1 MISLNEK
8 ISVIVPIYKVED
20 YLERCL
26 NTILNQSYK
35 NLEIILIDDG
45 SPDSCGVICD
55 KYAKLDNRITV
66 IHQRNKG
73 LAETRNVG
81 VENAKSDYIVFIDS
95 DDYIESEM
103 IETLYTNLKKY
114 DADIS
119 CCGHLE
125 IYPHG
130 YKERNCSVDFV
141 KVYTPES
148 ALQCFLYTNEID
160 VVSWNKLY
168 KRYLFEGI
176 VFPLGKLF
184 EDHYTIYQLLDR
196 ANKIVYDS
204 KPQYNYCKRDSSI
217 GGVAF
222 NSRTLQLKDALD
234 LECNYIMKKY
244 PAIAKDITLAKIT
257 WLIVIYNKMLLSNC
271 IKSTYRSFL
280 RKQINRNILNIISS
294 SFIGRVRKIQL
305 LLLSISPSLYAF
317 AYKKYIKK
325 YRGMYI

>member
-1 MISLNEK
+1 MMSRDEM

-26 NTILNQSYK
+26 DTILNQSYK

-45 SPDSCGVICD
+45 SPDSCGTICD
-55 KYAKLDNRITV
+55 KYAKQDNRIIV

-81 VENAKSDYIVFIDS
+81 VENAKGNYIVFIDS
-95 DDYIESEM
+95 DDYIEIGM

-125 IYPHG
+125 VYPNG

-148 ALQCFLYTNEID
+148 ALHCFLYTNEID

-168 KRYLFEGI
+168 KKHLFEGV
-176 VFPLGKLF
+176 VFPLGKLY
-184 EDHYTIYQLLDR
+184 EDHYTIYRLLDK

-222 NSRTLQLKDALD
+222 NNRTLQLKDALD
-234 LECNYIMKKY
+234 LECNYITKKY
-244 PAIAKDITLAKIT
+244 PVIIKDITIAKIT
-257 WLIVIYNKMLLSNC
+257 WLIVVYNKMLLSDC
-271 IKSTYRSFL
+271 IESTYKLSL
-280 RKQINRNILNIISS
+280 RKQINRNILNIVSC
-294 SFIGRVRKIQL
+294 SFINRVRKIQL
-305 LLLSISPSLYAF
+305 LLLGISPSLYAY

-325 YRGMYI
+325 YRGYM